1 MSNVNHT
8 LGTSKIFVVG
18 TVPRLCEIQE
28 LCMTSARTG
37 GSRVAAAGPPSRSC
51 HWGYKGLEEEEM
63 TLLST
68 YVYHW
73 EKLCFLEKFGSS
85 IVLEKSC
92 STSLVRGAL
101 VPGNQRTQVGHSRGA
116 VPCLQVR
123 TVRTTC
129 WGWLVVRLPV
139 DHHGQNAYVG
149 SIYDSRTLIF
159 AQEFKKNITQ
169 KMVN

>member
-1 MSNVNHT
+1 MYSFHQGHRAGYLEVNVNCQCQMSITH
-8 LGTSKIFVVG
+8 LGFKDFFVG
-18 TVPRLCEIQE
+18 NVPRLCEIQE

-37 GSRVAAAGPPSRSC
+37 GSVGAAAGHPCRSC
-51 HWGYKGLEEEEM
+51 RCGYEGLEEEEM

-101 VPGNQRTQVGHSRGA
+101 VPGNQRRQVGHCRGA
-116 VPCLQVR
+116 VPCLQVQ
-123 TVRTTC
+123 TVRTT
-129 WGWLVVRLPV
+129 G
-139 DHHGQNAYVG
+139 DG
-149 SIYDSRTLIF
+149 SASTC
-159 AQEFKKNITQ
+159 
-169 KMVN
+169 

>member
-1 MSNVNHT
+1 
-8 LGTSKIFVVG
+8 
-18 TVPRLCEIQE
+18 
-28 LCMTSARTG
+28 
-37 GSRVAAAGPPSRSC
+37 
-51 HWGYKGLEEEEM
+51 M

-101 VPGNQRTQVGHSRGA
+101 VPGNQRTQVGHRRGA

-123 TVRTTC
+123 TVTTTKFKC
-129 WGWLVVRLPV
+129 LVSKEV
-139 DHHGQNAYVG
+139 D
-149 SIYDSRTLIF
+149 T
-159 AQEFKKNITQ
+159 
-169 KMVN
+169 